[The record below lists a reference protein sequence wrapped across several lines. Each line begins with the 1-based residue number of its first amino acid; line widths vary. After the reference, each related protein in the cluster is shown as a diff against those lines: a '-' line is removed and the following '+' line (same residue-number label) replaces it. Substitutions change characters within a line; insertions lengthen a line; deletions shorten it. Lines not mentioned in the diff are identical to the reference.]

1 MNVLCYCCDTLSCRT
16 RSRSHCSLLTI
27 FSASLSFNLT
37 TNNSSSRR
45 LFSWKQ
51 KKQQKKTIKNTHTPQ
66 IHFQYLIT
74 SYCQGCAVESGCW
87 CFSSE
92 VLSWPF
98 TCVVV
103 FSSTLS
109 SSSCVWRRWSSSC
122 SARHSSSACCCST
135 SISCSDSQRR
145 ADRRSRKSCSR
156 SLRVTKSNVTTP
168 DSKGTVAK
176 VNL

>member
-1 MNVLCYCCDTLSCRT
+1 MCCAIVEIPCPVGPGPGRT
-16 RSRSHCSLLTI
+16 VVYWPFFQLLWVSIWPQTTHPPGDCSPE
-27 FSASLSFNLT
+27 S
-37 TNNSSSRR
+37 
-45 LFSWKQ
+45 
-51 KKQQKKTIKNTHTPQ
+51 KKTIKNTHTPQ

-74 SYCQGCAVESGCW
+74 SYCQGCTVESGCW

-92 VLSWPF
+92 ILSWPF